1 MTKIKLCG
9 LTRPVD
15 IQAANDLRPDYVG
28 FVFFSR
34 SRRRLSPK
42 QAASLK
48 ELLSPEIRAVG
59 VFVDEAPEKI
69 ALLLGEGVID
79 VAQLHGR
86 EDMTYFRRL
95 RELTDK
101 PVIKAFR
108 IEKEQDCLQAE
119 NDPSD
124 FVLLDS
130 GMGSGVAFDWSAV
143 AGVHRPYFLAGGLH
157 AGNVRAAIQA
167 LHPYGV
173 DVSSGIETDS
183 VKDQFKMA
191 AFVAAVREEDTL

>member
-69 ALLLGEGVID
+69 ALLLEEGVID
-79 VAQLHGR
+79 VAQLHGC
-86 EDMTYFRRL
+86 EDMAYYRRL

-108 IEKEQDCLQAE
+108 IEKEQDCLPAE
-119 NDPSD
+119 NNPSD
-124 FVLLDS
+124 CVLLDS
-130 GMGSGVAFDWSAV
+130 GMGSGLAFDWSAV
-143 AGVHRPYFLAGGLH
+143 AGVRRPYFLAGGLH

-191 AFVAAVREEDTL
+191 AFVAAVREEDAL